1 VYQQIIGKTAMRTI
15 ALISQK
21 GGVGKTTLAIHL
33 ATAFAA
39 GGYHTLLLDLDPQ
52 ASAAEWKDAR
62 ASETPAVLAAPP
74 ARLPKVI
81 EEARRISTDILII
94 DTAPHSE
101 GTALDAARAADLIL
115 VPCQPSIMDL
125 RALRKTTDLLEHV
138 KKPTYAVLNVV
149 SPHGSVTEEA
159 ATTITTQFKLPVC
172 EIRLGDRVAYN
183 RCLIKG
189 ETAQEF
195 EPDGKAAREFTEF
208 YKWASNLVGLSARKR
223 KAA

>member
-1 VYQQIIGKTAMRTI
+1 MRTI

-21 GGVGKTTLAIHL
+21 GGSGKTTLAIHL
-33 ATAFAA
+33 ATAFVA
-39 GGYHTLLLDLDPQ
+39 GGYNTLLLDLDPQ

-62 ASETPAVLAAPP
+62 ESETPPVLATPP

-81 EEARRISTDILII
+81 ESSRKIKTDILII

-125 RALRKTTDLLEHV
+125 RALRKTAELLEHV
-138 KKPTYAVLNVV
+138 KKPTYAILNVV
-149 SPHGSVTEEA
+149 SHHSAVTDEA
-159 ATTITTQFKLPVC
+159 ANAITTQFNLPVC
-172 EIRLGDRVAYN
+172 VVRLGDRVAYS

-189 ETAQEF
+189 QTAQEF
-195 EPDGKAAREFTEF
+195 EPDGKAAQEVAEF
-208 YKWASNLVGLSARKR
+208 YKWASNLVGLSARKK